1 MGTLALLL
9 MLVVLWYVL
18 LRCTRDAEAARS
30 EAASLVFVVVFLWY
44 RTPIK
49 PIDSWPGGCERP
61 RCVS

>member
-9 MLVVLWYVL
+9 LLVVLWYVL

-44 RTPIK
+44 RTPI
-49 PIDSWPGGCERP
+49 
-61 RCVS
+61 